1 MARQIEYNF
10 KPLTRQSEALKFLSV
25 DSDVETILYGGA
37 AGGGKTMLG
46 CMWQIL
52 RRLKYPGTRSLIGRA
67 KLDTLKK
74 TTMNTFF
81 QVAQQIGLKA
91 GEDFAYNQQSHIIKF
106 SNGSEIIL
114 ADLQLYP
121 SDPMMTDLGG
131 LELTDIFV
139 DEATEIAEKAYSI
152 LTSRIRYKLTHFCT
166 KCSAQ
171 ELDKGEVTKQDKS
184 GKAIEW
190 LCKVC
195 NQKSSGLKPKV
206 LLSCNPSKG
215 WIYNQFYLPYK
226 NQNLPE
232 HRAFVQALPGDNI
245 HLPDSY
251 VTSLTRLPEA
261 DRKRL
266 LEGDWEF
273 DNSSDRLYMYDELM
287 RCFREPM
294 AVGEGYITADIARL
308 GKDRTVLC
316 VWKGLSC
323 IDIVVLRQKRQDEV
337 KAEIQRLMNQH
348 QVRLSNV
355 LADADGVGG
364 GLVDSL
370 RCREFMNGSKAVRG
384 TQYMNLKAD
393 CYFRLGELIDKN
405 EITLPIKWQEDIVK
419 ELELIRR
426 VDPDKEGKLRVTSK
440 DTISQRTG
448 GISPDIADA
457 IMMRAFFEL
466 NRNYTKYAFI

>member
-1 MARQIEYNF
+1 MAGQIDYNF

-74 TTMNTFF
+74 TTMATFF
-81 QVAQQIGLKA
+81 QVANEIGLKA
-91 GEDFAYNQQSHIIKF
+91 GEDFVYNQQSHIIKF

-114 ADLQLYP
+114 ADLFLYP

-131 LELTDIFV
+131 LEITDAFI
-139 DEATEIAEKAYSI
+139 DEATEITEKAYSI
-152 LTSRIRYKLTHFCT
+152 VSSRIRYKLNEF
-166 KCSAQ
+166 
-171 ELDKGEVTKQDKS
+171 
-184 GKAIEW
+184 
-190 LCKVC
+190 
-195 NQKSSGLKPKV
+195 GLKPKI
-206 LLSCNPSKG
+206 LLTCNPSKG

-226 NQNLPE
+226 NQNLPQ
-232 HRAFVQALPGDNI
+232 HLAFIQALPGDNI

-294 AVGEGYITADIARL
+294 NVGEGYITADIARL

-316 VWKGLSC
+316 VWRGLSC
-323 IDIVVLRQKRQDEV
+323 IDIVVLKQKRQDEV
-337 KAEIQRLMNQH
+337 KAEIQRLMNEH
-348 QVRLSNV
+348 SVRLSNV

-405 EITLPIKWQEDIVK
+405 EITFPVKWQEDICK

-457 IMMRAFFEL
+457 IMMRAYFEL

>member
-1 MARQIEYNF
+1 MERQINYNF
-10 KPLTRQSEALKFLSV
+10 KPLTRQSEALKFLSA
-25 DSDVETILYGGA
+25 DSQVETILYGGA

-81 QVAQQIGLKA
+81 QVANDIGLRA
-91 GEDFAYNQQSHIIKF
+91 GEDFSYNQQSHIIKF

-114 ADLQLYP
+114 ADLFLYP
-121 SDPMMTDLGG
+121 SDPHFQDLGG
-131 LELTDIFV
+131 LELTDVFL
-139 DEATEIAEKAYSI
+139 DEATEISEKAYSVVC
-152 LTSRIRYKLTHFCT
+152 SRIRYKLNEF
-166 KCSAQ
+166 
-171 ELDKGEVTKQDKS
+171 
-184 GKAIEW
+184 
-190 LCKVC
+190 
-195 NQKSSGLKPKV
+195 GLKPKI
-206 LLSCNPSKG
+206 LLTCNPSKG

-232 HRAFVQALPGDNI
+232 HLAFVQALPGDNI
-245 HLPDSY
+245 HLPDAY
-251 VTSLTRLPEA
+251 VTSLSRLPEA

-273 DNSSDRLYMYDELM
+273 DNSSDRLYLYEELM

-294 AVGEGYITADIARL
+294 NVGEGYITADIARL

-337 KAEIQRLMNQH
+337 KAEIQRLMNQYS
-348 QVRLSNV
+348 VRLSNV

-405 EITLPIKWQEDIVK
+405 EITFPIKWQEDICK

-457 IMMRAFFEL
+457 IMMRAYFEL

>member
-81 QVAQQIGLKA
+81 QVAHEIGLKA
-91 GEDFAYNQQSHIIKF
+91 GEDFIYNQQSHTIKF

-114 ADLQLYP
+114 ADLFLYP
-121 SDPMMTDLGG
+121 ADPQMTDLGG
-131 LELTDIFV
+131 LELTDVFI
-139 DEATEIAEKAYSI
+139 DEATEITEKAYSI
-152 LTSRIRYKLTHFCT
+152 VSSRIRYKLNEF
-166 KCSAQ
+166 
-171 ELDKGEVTKQDKS
+171 
-184 GKAIEW
+184 
-190 LCKVC
+190 
-195 NQKSSGLKPKV
+195 NLKPKI
-206 LLSCNPSKG
+206 LLTCNPSKG

-226 NQNLPE
+226 NQNLPA

-251 VTSLTRLPEA
+251 VTSLSRLPEA

-273 DNSSDRLYMYDELM
+273 DNSSDRLYMYDELI

-294 AVGEGYITADIARL
+294 NVGDGYITADIARL

-323 IDIVVLRQKRQDEV
+323 IDIVILKQKRQDEV

-348 QVRLSNV
+348 QIRLSNV

-405 EITLPIKWQEDIVK
+405 EITLPIKYQEDIVK
-419 ELELIRR
+419 ELELVRR

-457 IMMRAFFEL
+457 IMMRAYFEL

>member
-1 MARQIEYNF
+1 MAGQIEYNF

-114 ADLQLYP
+114 ADLFLYP
-121 SDPMMTDLGG
+121 ADPQMTDLGG
-131 LELTDIFV
+131 LELTDVFI
-139 DEATEIAEKAYSI
+139 DEATEITEKAYSI
-152 LTSRIRYKLTHFCT
+152 VSSRIRYKLNEF
-166 KCSAQ
+166 
-171 ELDKGEVTKQDKS
+171 
-184 GKAIEW
+184 
-190 LCKVC
+190 
-195 NQKSSGLKPKV
+195 GLKPKI
-206 LLSCNPSKG
+206 LLTCNPSKG

-226 NQNLPE
+226 NQNLPA

-245 HLPDSY
+245 HLPDAY
-251 VTSLTRLPEA
+251 VTSLSRLPEA

-273 DNSSDRLYMYDELM
+273 DNSSDRLYLYDELM

-294 AVGEGYITADIARL
+294 NVGEGYITADIARL

-348 QVRLSNV
+348 QIRLSNV

-370 RCREFMNGSKAVRG
+370 RCREFLNGSKAVRG

-405 EITLPIKWQEDIVK
+405 EITFPIKWQEDICK

-457 IMMRAFFEL
+457 IMMRAYFEL

>member
-74 TTMNTFF
+74 TTMATFF
-81 QVAQQIGLKA
+81 QVANEIGLKA
-91 GEDFAYNQQSHIIKF
+91 GEDFIYNQQSHIIKF

-114 ADLQLYP
+114 ADLFLYP

-131 LELTDIFV
+131 LEVTDVFI
-139 DEATEIAEKAYSI
+139 DEATEITEKAYSI
-152 LTSRIRYKLTHFCT
+152 VSSRIRYKLNEF
-166 KCSAQ
+166 
-171 ELDKGEVTKQDKS
+171 
-184 GKAIEW
+184 
-190 LCKVC
+190 
-195 NQKSSGLKPKV
+195 GLKPKI
-206 LLSCNPSKG
+206 LLTCNPSKG

-232 HRAFVQALPGDNI
+232 HRAFVQALPGDNLY
-245 HLPDSY
+245 LPDSY

-294 AVGEGYITADIARL
+294 NVGEGYITADIARL

-337 KAEIQRLMNQH
+337 KAEIQRLMNTH
-348 QVRLSNV
+348 SIRLSNV

-384 TQYMNLKAD
+384 NQYMNLKAD

>member
-1 MARQIEYNF
+1 MAGQIDYNF

-74 TTMNTFF
+74 TTMATFF
-81 QVAQQIGLKA
+81 QVAHEIGLKA
-91 GEDFAYNQQSHIIKF
+91 GEDFIYNQQSHIIKF

-114 ADLQLYP
+114 ADLFLYP

-131 LELTDIFV
+131 LEITDAFI
-139 DEATEIAEKAYSI
+139 DEATEITEKAYSI
-152 LTSRIRYKLTHFCT
+152 VSSRIRYKLNEF
-166 KCSAQ
+166 
-171 ELDKGEVTKQDKS
+171 
-184 GKAIEW
+184 
-190 LCKVC
+190 
-195 NQKSSGLKPKV
+195 GLKPKI
-206 LLSCNPSKG
+206 LLTCNPSKG

-232 HRAFVQALPGDNI
+232 HLAFVQALPGDNLY
-245 HLPDSY
+245 LPESY

-273 DNSSDRLYMYDELM
+273 DNSSDRLYMYDELV

-294 AVGEGYITADIARL
+294 NVGEGYITADIARL

-316 VWKGLSC
+316 VWRGLSC
-323 IDIVVLRQKRQDEV
+323 IDIVVLKQKRQDEV
-337 KAEIQRLMNQH
+337 KAEIQRLMNEH
-348 QVRLSNV
+348 SVRLSNV

-405 EITLPIKWQEDIVK
+405 EITFPVKYQEDIIK
-419 ELELIRR
+419 ELELVRR

-457 IMMRAFFEL
+457 IMMRAYFEL
-466 NRNYTKYAFI
+466 NRNYNKYAFI

>member
-1 MARQIEYNF
+1 MEGQINYNF

-81 QVAQQIGLKA
+81 QVAADVGLKA
-91 GEDFAYNQQSHIIKF
+91 GEDFIYNQQSHIIKF

-114 ADLQLYP
+114 ADLQFYP
-121 SDPMMTDLGG
+121 SDPHYQDLGG
-131 LELTDIFV
+131 LELTDVFL
-139 DEATEIAEKAYSI
+139 DEATEISEKAYSVVC
-152 LTSRIRYKLTHFCT
+152 SRIRYKLNEF
-166 KCSAQ
+166 
-171 ELDKGEVTKQDKS
+171 
-184 GKAIEW
+184 
-190 LCKVC
+190 
-195 NQKSSGLKPKV
+195 GLKPKI
-206 LLSCNPSKG
+206 LLTCNPSKG

-226 NQNLPE
+226 NHNLPQ
-232 HRAFVQALPGDNI
+232 HLAFVQALPGDNI
-245 HLPDSY
+245 HLPDAY
-251 VTSLTRLPEA
+251 VTSLSRLPEA

-273 DNSSDRLYMYDELM
+273 DNSSDRLYLYDELM

-294 AVGEGYITADIARL
+294 NVGEGYITADIARL

-337 KAEIQRLMNQH
+337 KAEIQRLMNQYS
-348 QVRLSNV
+348 VRLSNV

-405 EITLPIKWQEDIVK
+405 EITFPIKWQEDICK

-457 IMMRAFFEL
+457 IMMRAYFEL

>member
-52 RRLKYPGTRSLIGRA
+52 RRLKYPNTRSLIGRA

-74 TTMNTFF
+74 TTMATFF
-81 QVAQQIGLKA
+81 QVANEIGLKA
-91 GEDFAYNQQSHIIKF
+91 GEDFIYNQQSHIIKF

-114 ADLQLYP
+114 ADLFLYP

-131 LELTDIFV
+131 LEVTDVFI
-139 DEATEIAEKAYSI
+139 DEATEITEKAYSI
-152 LTSRIRYKLTHFCT
+152 VSSRIRYKLNEF
-166 KCSAQ
+166 
-171 ELDKGEVTKQDKS
+171 
-184 GKAIEW
+184 
-190 LCKVC
+190 
-195 NQKSSGLKPKV
+195 GLKPKI
-206 LLSCNPSKG
+206 LLTCNPSKG

-226 NQNLPE
+226 NQNLPA

-308 GKDRTVLC
+308 GKDRTVIC

-323 IDIVVLRQKRQDEV
+323 IDIVILRQKRQDEV

-348 QVRLSNV
+348 GIRLSNV

-457 IMMRAFFEL
+457 IMMRAYFEL

>member
-1 MARQIEYNF
+1 MARQIDYNF

-74 TTMNTFF
+74 TTMATFF
-81 QVAQQIGLKA
+81 QVAHEIGLKA
-91 GEDFAYNQQSHIIKF
+91 GEDFIYNQQSHIIKF

-114 ADLQLYP
+114 ADLFLYP

-131 LELTDIFV
+131 LEVTDVFI
-139 DEATEIAEKAYSI
+139 DEATEITEKAYSI
-152 LTSRIRYKLTHFCT
+152 VSSRIRYKLNEF
-166 KCSAQ
+166 
-171 ELDKGEVTKQDKS
+171 
-184 GKAIEW
+184 
-190 LCKVC
+190 
-195 NQKSSGLKPKV
+195 NLKPKI
-206 LLSCNPSKG
+206 LLTCNPSKG

-226 NQNLPE
+226 NQNLPA

-273 DNSSDRLYMYDELM
+273 DNSSDRLYMYDELI

-316 VWKGLSC
+316 VWRGLSC
-323 IDIVVLRQKRQDEV
+323 IDIVILRQKRQDEV
-337 KAEIQRLMNQH
+337 KAEIQRLMNQY

-405 EITLPIKWQEDIVK
+405 EITLPIKYQEDIVK
-419 ELELIRR
+419 ELELVRR
-426 VDPDKEGKLRVTSK
+426 VNPDKEGKLRVTSK

-457 IMMRAFFEL
+457 IMMRAYFEL

>member
-1 MARQIEYNF
+1 MERQIDYNF

-74 TTMNTFF
+74 TTMATFF
-81 QVAQQIGLKA
+81 QVAHEIGLKA
-91 GEDFAYNQQSHIIKF
+91 GEDFIYNQQSHIIKF

-114 ADLQLYP
+114 ADLQFYP
-121 SDPMMTDLGG
+121 SDPQMTDLGG
-131 LELTDIFV
+131 LELTDVFL
-139 DEATEIAEKAYSI
+139 DEATEITEKAYSI
-152 LTSRIRYKLTHFCT
+152 VSSRIRYKLNEF
-166 KCSAQ
+166 
-171 ELDKGEVTKQDKS
+171 
-184 GKAIEW
+184 
-190 LCKVC
+190 
-195 NQKSSGLKPKV
+195 NLKPKI
-206 LLSCNPSKG
+206 LLTCNPSKG

-226 NQNLPE
+226 NQNLPA
-232 HRAFVQALPGDNI
+232 HKAFVQALPGDNI

-273 DNSSDRLYMYDELM
+273 DNSSDRLYMYDELV

-294 AVGEGYITADIARL
+294 NVGEGYITADIARL

-323 IDIVVLRQKRQDEV
+323 IDIVVLKQKRQDEV
-337 KAEIQRLMNQH
+337 KAEIQRLMNTH
-348 QVRLSNV
+348 SIRLSNV

-405 EITLPIKWQEDIVK
+405 EITFPIKYQEDIIK
-419 ELELIRR
+419 ELELVRR

-457 IMMRAFFEL
+457 IMMRAYFEL

>member
-1 MARQIEYNF
+1 MARQIDYNF

-74 TTMNTFF
+74 TTMATFF
-81 QVAQQIGLKA
+81 QVANAIGLKA
-91 GEDFAYNQQSHIIKF
+91 GEDFIYNQQSHIIKF

-114 ADLQLYP
+114 ADLFLYP

-131 LELTDIFV
+131 LEITDAFV

-152 LTSRIRYKLTHFCT
+152 LTSRIRYKLNEF
-166 KCSAQ
+166 
-171 ELDKGEVTKQDKS
+171 
-184 GKAIEW
+184 
-190 LCKVC
+190 
-195 NQKSSGLKPKV
+195 GLKPKI
-206 LLSCNPSKG
+206 LLTCNPSKG

-232 HRAFVQALPGDNI
+232 HRAFVQALPGDNLY
-245 HLPDSY
+245 LPESY

-316 VWKGLSC
+316 VWRGLSC

-348 QVRLSNV
+348 GIRLSNV

>member
-1 MARQIEYNF
+1 MERQIDYNF

-25 DSDVETILYGGA
+25 DSNVETILYGGA

-74 TTMNTFF
+74 TTMATFF
-81 QVAQQIGLKA
+81 QVAHEIGLKA
-91 GEDFAYNQQSHIIKF
+91 GEDFIYNQQSHIIKF

-114 ADLQLYP
+114 ADLFLYP

-131 LELTDIFV
+131 LEITDAFI
-139 DEATEIAEKAYSI
+139 DEATEITEKAYSI
-152 LTSRIRYKLTHFCT
+152 VSSRIRYKLNEF
-166 KCSAQ
+166 
-171 ELDKGEVTKQDKS
+171 
-184 GKAIEW
+184 
-190 LCKVC
+190 
-195 NQKSSGLKPKV
+195 NLKPKI
-206 LLSCNPSKG
+206 LLTCNPSKG

-226 NQNLPE
+226 NQNLPQ
-232 HRAFVQALPGDNI
+232 HRAFIQALPGDNLY
-245 HLPDSY
+245 LPDSY
-251 VTSLTRLPEA
+251 VTSLSRLPEA

-273 DNSSDRLYMYDELM
+273 DNSSDRLYMYDELV

-294 AVGEGYITADIARL
+294 NVGEGYITADIARL

-323 IDIVVLRQKRQDEV
+323 IDIVVLKQKRQDEV
-337 KAEIQRLMNQH
+337 KAEIQRLMNTH
-348 QVRLSNV
+348 SIRLSNV

-405 EITLPIKWQEDIVK
+405 EITFPIKYQEDIIK
-419 ELELIRR
+419 ELELVRR

-457 IMMRAFFEL
+457 IMMRAYFEL

>member
-1 MARQIEYNF
+1 MAGQIDYNF

-74 TTMNTFF
+74 TTMATFF
-81 QVAQQIGLKA
+81 QVAHEIGLKA
-91 GEDFAYNQQSHIIKF
+91 GEDFIYNQQSHIIKF

-114 ADLQLYP
+114 ADLFLYP

-131 LELTDIFV
+131 LEITDAFI
-139 DEATEIAEKAYSI
+139 DEATEITEKAYSI
-152 LTSRIRYKLTHFCT
+152 VSSRIRYKLNEF
-166 KCSAQ
+166 
-171 ELDKGEVTKQDKS
+171 
-184 GKAIEW
+184 
-190 LCKVC
+190 
-195 NQKSSGLKPKV
+195 GLKPKI
-206 LLSCNPSKG
+206 LLTCNPSKG

-226 NQNLPE
+226 NQNLPA

-294 AVGEGYITADIARL
+294 NVGEGYITADIARL

-323 IDIVVLRQKRQDEV
+323 IDIVVLKQKRQDEV
-337 KAEIQRLMNQH
+337 KAEIQRLMNEH
-348 QVRLSNV
+348 SVRLSNV

-405 EITLPIKWQEDIVK
+405 EITFPVRYQEDIIK
-419 ELELIRR
+419 ELELVRR

-457 IMMRAFFEL
+457 IMMRAYFEL

>member
-114 ADLQLYP
+114 ADLFLYP
-121 SDPMMTDLGG
+121 ADPQMTDLGG
-131 LELTDIFV
+131 LELTDVFI
-139 DEATEIAEKAYSI
+139 DEATEITEKAYSI
-152 LTSRIRYKLTHFCT
+152 VSSRIRYKLNEF
-166 KCSAQ
+166 
-171 ELDKGEVTKQDKS
+171 
-184 GKAIEW
+184 
-190 LCKVC
+190 
-195 NQKSSGLKPKV
+195 GLKPKI
-206 LLSCNPSKG
+206 LLTCNPSKG

-273 DNSSDRLYMYDELM
+273 DNSSDRLYMYDELI

-294 AVGEGYITADIARL
+294 NVGEGYITADIARL

-323 IDIVVLRQKRQDEV
+323 IDIVILRQKRQDEV
-337 KAEIQRLMNQH
+337 KAEIQRLMNQNGI
-348 QVRLSNV
+348 RLSNV

-419 ELELIRR
+419 ELELVRR

-457 IMMRAFFEL
+457 IMMRAYFEL

>member
-1 MARQIEYNF
+1 MAGQIDYNF

-74 TTMNTFF
+74 TTMATFF
-81 QVAQQIGLKA
+81 QVAHEIGLKA
-91 GEDFAYNQQSHIIKF
+91 GEDFIYNQQSHIIKF

-114 ADLQLYP
+114 ADLFLYP

-131 LELTDIFV
+131 LEITDAFI
-139 DEATEIAEKAYSI
+139 DEATEITEKAYSI
-152 LTSRIRYKLTHFCT
+152 VSSRIRYKLNEF
-166 KCSAQ
+166 
-171 ELDKGEVTKQDKS
+171 
-184 GKAIEW
+184 
-190 LCKVC
+190 
-195 NQKSSGLKPKV
+195 NLKPKI
-206 LLSCNPSKG
+206 LLTCNPSKG

-226 NQNLPE
+226 NQNLPQ
-232 HRAFVQALPGDNI
+232 HLAFIQALPGDNI

-273 DNSSDRLYMYDELM
+273 DNSSDRLYMYDELI

-294 AVGEGYITADIARL
+294 NVGEGYITADIARL

-316 VWKGLSC
+316 VWRGLSC
-323 IDIVVLRQKRQDEV
+323 IDIVVLKQKRQDEV
-337 KAEIQRLMNQH
+337 KAEIQRLMNEH
-348 QVRLSNV
+348 SVRLSNV

-405 EITLPIKWQEDIVK
+405 EITLPIKYQEDIVK
-419 ELELIRR
+419 ELELVRR

-457 IMMRAFFEL
+457 IMMRAYFEL

>member
-1 MARQIEYNF
+1 MARQIDYNF

-74 TTMNTFF
+74 TTMATFF
-81 QVAQQIGLKA
+81 QVANEIGLKA
-91 GEDFAYNQQSHIIKF
+91 GEDFIYNQQSHIIKF

-114 ADLQLYP
+114 ADLFLYP

-131 LELTDIFV
+131 LEVTDVFI
-139 DEATEIAEKAYSI
+139 DEATEITEKAYSI
-152 LTSRIRYKLTHFCT
+152 VSSRIRYKLNEF
-166 KCSAQ
+166 
-171 ELDKGEVTKQDKS
+171 
-184 GKAIEW
+184 
-190 LCKVC
+190 
-195 NQKSSGLKPKV
+195 GLKPKI
-206 LLSCNPSKG
+206 LLTCNPSKG

-273 DNSSDRLYMYDELM
+273 DNSSDRLYMYDELI

-294 AVGEGYITADIARL
+294 NVGEGYITADIARL
-308 GKDRTVLC
+308 GKDRTVIC

-348 QVRLSNV
+348 GIRLSNV

-384 TQYMNLKAD
+384 NQYMNLKAD

>member
-81 QVAQQIGLKA
+81 QVAAEIGLKA
-91 GEDFAYNQQSHIIKF
+91 GEDFIYNQQSHIIKF

-114 ADLQLYP
+114 ADLFLYP
-121 SDPMMTDLGG
+121 SDPHFQDLGG
-131 LELTDIFV
+131 LELTDVFL
-139 DEATEIAEKAYSI
+139 DEATEISEKAYSVVC
-152 LTSRIRYKLTHFCT
+152 SRIRYKLNDF
-166 KCSAQ
+166 
-171 ELDKGEVTKQDKS
+171 
-184 GKAIEW
+184 
-190 LCKVC
+190 
-195 NQKSSGLKPKV
+195 GLKPKI
-206 LLSCNPSKG
+206 LLTCNPSKG

-226 NQNLPE
+226 NQNLPN
-232 HRAFVQALPGDNI
+232 HLAFIQALPGDNI
-245 HLPDSY
+245 HLPDAY
-251 VTSLTRLPEA
+251 VTSLSRLPEA

-294 AVGEGYITADIARL
+294 NVGEGYITADIARL

-323 IDIVVLRQKRQDEV
+323 IDIVILRQKRQDEV

>member
-74 TTMNTFF
+74 TTMATFF
-81 QVAQQIGLKA
+81 QVANEIGLKA
-91 GEDFAYNQQSHIIKF
+91 GEDFVYNQQSHIIKF

-114 ADLQLYP
+114 ADLFLYP

-131 LELTDIFV
+131 LEVTDVFI
-139 DEATEIAEKAYSI
+139 DEATEITEKAYSI
-152 LTSRIRYKLTHFCT
+152 VSSRIRYKLNEF
-166 KCSAQ
+166 
-171 ELDKGEVTKQDKS
+171 
-184 GKAIEW
+184 
-190 LCKVC
+190 
-195 NQKSSGLKPKV
+195 GLKPKI
-206 LLSCNPSKG
+206 LLTCNPSKG

-294 AVGEGYITADIARL
+294 NVGEGYITADIARL

-348 QVRLSNV
+348 GIRLSNV

>member
-74 TTMNTFF
+74 TTMATFF
-81 QVAQQIGLKA
+81 QVAHEIGLKA
-91 GEDFAYNQQSHIIKF
+91 GEDFIYNQQSHIIKF

-114 ADLQLYP
+114 ADLFLYP

-131 LELTDIFV
+131 LEVTDVFI
-139 DEATEIAEKAYSI
+139 DEATEITEKAYSI
-152 LTSRIRYKLTHFCT
+152 VSSRIRYKLTHFCH

-171 ELDKGEVTKQDKS
+171 ELDKAEVTKKNEI

-190 LCKVC
+190 RCSNC
-195 NQKSSGLKPKV
+195 NSLSEGLIPKV
-206 LLSCNPSKG
+206 LLTCNPSKG

-226 NQNLPE
+226 NQNLPA

-273 DNSSDRLYMYDELM
+273 DNSSDRLYMYDELI

-294 AVGEGYITADIARL
+294 NVGEGYITADIARL
-308 GKDRTVLC
+308 GKDRTVIC

-323 IDIVVLRQKRQDEV
+323 INIVILRQKRQDEV

-348 QVRLSNV
+348 GVRLSNV

-405 EITLPIKWQEDIVK
+405 EITLPIKYQEDIVK
-419 ELELIRR
+419 ELELVRR

-457 IMMRAFFEL
+457 IMMRAYFEL

>member
-1 MARQIEYNF
+1 MAGQIDYNF

-81 QVAQQIGLKA
+81 QVANEIGLKA
-91 GEDFAYNQQSHIIKF
+91 GEDFIYNQQSHIIKF

-114 ADLQLYP
+114 ADLFLYP
-121 SDPMMTDLGG
+121 SDPHFQDLGG
-131 LELTDIFV
+131 LELTDVFL
-139 DEATEIAEKAYSI
+139 DEATEISEKAYSVVC
-152 LTSRIRYKLTHFCT
+152 SRIRYKLNDF
-166 KCSAQ
+166 
-171 ELDKGEVTKQDKS
+171 
-184 GKAIEW
+184 
-190 LCKVC
+190 
-195 NQKSSGLKPKV
+195 GLKPKI
-206 LLSCNPSKG
+206 LLTCNPSKG
-215 WIYNQFYLPYK
+215 WIYNQFYIPYK
-226 NQNLPE
+226 NQNLPN
-232 HRAFVQALPGDNI
+232 HLAFIQALPGDNI
-245 HLPDSY
+245 HLPDAY

-273 DNSSDRLYMYDELM
+273 DNSSDRLYLYDELM

-294 AVGEGYITADIARL
+294 NVGEGYITADIARL

-348 QVRLSNV
+348 GIRLSNV

-457 IMMRAFFEL
+457 IMMRAYFEL

>member
-1 MARQIEYNF
+1 MAGQIDYNF

-74 TTMNTFF
+74 TTMATFF
-81 QVAQQIGLKA
+81 QVAHEIGLKA
-91 GEDFAYNQQSHIIKF
+91 GEDFIYNQQSHIIKF

-114 ADLQLYP
+114 ADLFLYP

-131 LELTDIFV
+131 LEITDAFI
-139 DEATEIAEKAYSI
+139 DEATEITEKAYSI
-152 LTSRIRYKLTHFCT
+152 VSSRIRYKLNEF
-166 KCSAQ
+166 
-171 ELDKGEVTKQDKS
+171 
-184 GKAIEW
+184 
-190 LCKVC
+190 
-195 NQKSSGLKPKV
+195 GLKPKI
-206 LLSCNPSKG
+206 LLTCNPSKG

-226 NQNLPE
+226 NQNLPQ
-232 HRAFVQALPGDNI
+232 HLAFVQALPGDNI

-273 DNSSDRLYMYDELM
+273 DNSSDRLYLYDELM

-294 AVGEGYITADIARL
+294 NVGEGYITADIARL

-316 VWKGLSC
+316 VWRGLSC
-323 IDIVVLRQKRQDEV
+323 IDIVVLKQKRQDEV
-337 KAEIQRLMNQH
+337 KAEIQRLMNEH
-348 QVRLSNV
+348 SVRLSNV

-364 GLVDSL
+364 GLADSL

-405 EITLPIKWQEDIVK
+405 EITLPIKYQEDIIK
-419 ELELIRR
+419 ELELVRR

-457 IMMRAFFEL
+457 IMMRAYFEL
-466 NRNYTKYAFI
+466 NRNYNKYAFI

>member
-1 MARQIEYNF
+1 MAGQIEYNF

-81 QVAQQIGLKA
+81 QVANDVGLKA
-91 GEDFAYNQQSHIIKF
+91 GEDFIYNQQSHIIKF

-114 ADLQLYP
+114 ADLQFYP
-121 SDPMMTDLGG
+121 SDPHYQDLGG
-131 LELTDIFV
+131 LELTDVFL
-139 DEATEIAEKAYSI
+139 DEATEISEKAYSVVC
-152 LTSRIRYKLTHFCT
+152 SRIRYKLNDF
-166 KCSAQ
+166 
-171 ELDKGEVTKQDKS
+171 
-184 GKAIEW
+184 
-190 LCKVC
+190 
-195 NQKSSGLKPKV
+195 GLKPKI
-206 LLSCNPSKG
+206 LLTCNPSKG

-226 NQNLPE
+226 NQNLPN
-232 HRAFVQALPGDNI
+232 HLAFIQALPGDNI
-245 HLPDSY
+245 HLPDAY

-273 DNSSDRLYMYDELM
+273 DNSSDRLYLYDELM

-294 AVGEGYITADIARL
+294 NVGEGYITADIARL

-337 KAEIQRLMNQH
+337 KAEIQRLMNQY

>member
-1 MARQIEYNF
+1 MAGQIDYNF

-81 QVAQQIGLKA
+81 QVAHDIGLKA
-91 GEDFAYNQQSHIIKF
+91 GEDFIYNQQSHIIKF

-114 ADLQLYP
+114 ADLQFFP
-121 SDPMMTDLGG
+121 SDPQMTDLGG
-131 LELTDIFV
+131 LELTDVFL
-139 DEATEIAEKAYSI
+139 DEATEITEKAYSI
-152 LTSRIRYKLTHFCT
+152 VSSRIRYKLNEF
-166 KCSAQ
+166 
-171 ELDKGEVTKQDKS
+171 
-184 GKAIEW
+184 
-190 LCKVC
+190 
-195 NQKSSGLKPKV
+195 GLKPKI
-206 LLSCNPSKG
+206 LLTCNPSKG

-226 NQNLPE
+226 NQNLPQ
-232 HRAFVQALPGDNI
+232 HLAFIQALPGDNI

-273 DNSSDRLYMYDELM
+273 DNSSDRLYLYDELM

-294 AVGEGYITADIARL
+294 NVGEGYITADIARL

-316 VWKGLSC
+316 VWRGLSC
-323 IDIVVLRQKRQDEV
+323 IDIVVLKQKRQDEV
-337 KAEIQRLMNQH
+337 KAEIQRLMNEH
-348 QVRLSNV
+348 SVRLSNV

-405 EITLPIKWQEDIVK
+405 EITFPVRYQEDIIK
-419 ELELIRR
+419 ELELVRR

-457 IMMRAFFEL
+457 IMMRAYFEL

>member
-1 MARQIEYNF
+1 MAGQIDYNF

-81 QVAQQIGLKA
+81 QVANDIGLKA
-91 GEDFAYNQQSHIIKF
+91 GEDFSYNQQSHIIKF

-114 ADLQLYP
+114 ADLFLYP
-121 SDPMMTDLGG
+121 SDPNFQDLGG
-131 LELTDIFV
+131 LELTDVFL
-139 DEATEIAEKAYSI
+139 DEATEISEKAYSI
-152 LTSRIRYKLTHFCT
+152 VCSRIRYKLNEYNLT
-166 KCSAQ
+166 
-171 ELDKGEVTKQDKS
+171 
-184 GKAIEW
+184 
-190 LCKVC
+190 
-195 NQKSSGLKPKV
+195 PKI
-206 LLSCNPSKG
+206 LLTCNPSKG

-226 NQNLPE
+226 NQNLPK
-232 HRAFVQALPGDNI
+232 HLAFVQALPGDNI
-245 HLPDSY
+245 HLPEAY
-251 VTSLTRLPEA
+251 VTSLNRLPEA

-273 DNSSDRLYMYDELM
+273 DNSSDRLYLYDELM

-294 AVGEGYITADIARL
+294 NVGEGYITADIARL

-337 KAEIQRLMNQH
+337 KAEIQRLMNQYS
-348 QVRLSNV
+348 VRLSNV

-405 EITLPIKWQEDIVK
+405 EITFPIKWQEDICK

-457 IMMRAFFEL
+457 IMMRAYFEL

>member
-1 MARQIEYNF
+1 MERQIDYNF

-74 TTMNTFF
+74 TTMATFF
-81 QVAQQIGLKA
+81 QVAHEIGLKA
-91 GEDFAYNQQSHIIKF
+91 GEDFIYNQQSHIIKF

-114 ADLQLYP
+114 ADLFLYP

-131 LELTDIFV
+131 LEITDAFI
-139 DEATEIAEKAYSI
+139 DEATEITEKAYSI
-152 LTSRIRYKLTHFCT
+152 VSSRIRYKLNEF
-166 KCSAQ
+166 
-171 ELDKGEVTKQDKS
+171 
-184 GKAIEW
+184 
-190 LCKVC
+190 
-195 NQKSSGLKPKV
+195 NLKPKI
-206 LLSCNPSKG
+206 LLTCNPSKG

-232 HRAFVQALPGDNI
+232 HLAFVQALPGDNLY
-245 HLPDSY
+245 LPESY

-273 DNSSDRLYMYDELM
+273 DNSSDRLYMYDELV

-294 AVGEGYITADIARL
+294 NVGEGYITADIARL

-323 IDIVVLRQKRQDEV
+323 IDIVVLKQKRQDEV
-337 KAEIQRLMNQH
+337 KAEIQRLMNEH
-348 QVRLSNV
+348 SVRLSNV

-364 GLVDSL
+364 GLADSL

-405 EITLPIKWQEDIVK
+405 EITLPIKYQEDIIK
-419 ELELIRR
+419 ELELVRR

-457 IMMRAFFEL
+457 IMMRAYFEL
-466 NRNYTKYAFI
+466 NRNYNKYAFI

>member
-1 MARQIEYNF
+1 MERQINYNF
-10 KPLTRQSEALKFLSV
+10 KPLTRQSEALKFLSA
-25 DSDVETILYGGA
+25 DSNVETILYGGA

-81 QVAQQIGLKA
+81 QVANDIGLKA
-91 GEDFAYNQQSHIIKF
+91 GEDFSYNQQSHIIKF

-114 ADLQLYP
+114 ADLFLYP
-121 SDPMMTDLGG
+121 SDPNFQDLGG
-131 LELTDIFV
+131 LELTDVFL
-139 DEATEIAEKAYSI
+139 DEATEISEKAYSI
-152 LTSRIRYKLTHFCT
+152 VCSRIRYKLNDYNLT
-166 KCSAQ
+166 
-171 ELDKGEVTKQDKS
+171 
-184 GKAIEW
+184 
-190 LCKVC
+190 
-195 NQKSSGLKPKV
+195 PKI
-206 LLSCNPSKG
+206 LLTCNPSKG

-232 HRAFVQALPGDNI
+232 HLAFVQALPGDNI
-245 HLPDSY
+245 HLPEAY
-251 VTSLTRLPEA
+251 VTSLSRLPEA

-273 DNSSDRLYMYDELM
+273 DNSSDRLYLYDELM

-294 AVGEGYITADIARL
+294 NVGEGYITADIARL

-337 KAEIQRLMNQH
+337 KAEIQRLMNQYS
-348 QVRLSNV
+348 VRLSNV

-370 RCREFMNGSKAVRG
+370 RCREFLNGSKAVRG

-405 EITLPIKWQEDIVK
+405 EITFPIKWQEDICK

-457 IMMRAFFEL
+457 IMMRAYFEL

>member
-1 MARQIEYNF
+1 MERQINYNF
-10 KPLTRQSEALKFLSV
+10 KPLTRQSEALKFLSA
-25 DSDVETILYGGA
+25 DSQVETILYGGA

-81 QVAQQIGLKA
+81 QVANDIGLKA
-91 GEDFAYNQQSHIIKF
+91 GEDFSYNQQSHIIKF

-114 ADLQLYP
+114 ADLQFYP
-121 SDPMMTDLGG
+121 SDPHYQDLGG
-131 LELTDIFV
+131 LELTDVFL
-139 DEATEIAEKAYSI
+139 DEATEISEKAYSVVC
-152 LTSRIRYKLTHFCT
+152 SRIRYKLNEF
-166 KCSAQ
+166 
-171 ELDKGEVTKQDKS
+171 
-184 GKAIEW
+184 
-190 LCKVC
+190 
-195 NQKSSGLKPKV
+195 GLKPKI
-206 LLSCNPSKG
+206 LLTCNPSKG

-226 NQNLPE
+226 NQNLPQ
-232 HRAFVQALPGDNI
+232 HLAFVQALPGDNI
-245 HLPDSY
+245 HLPDAY
-251 VTSLTRLPEA
+251 VTSLSRLPEA

-273 DNSSDRLYMYDELM
+273 DNSSDRLYLYDELM

-294 AVGEGYITADIARL
+294 NVGEGYITADIARL

-337 KAEIQRLMNQH
+337 KAEIQRLMNQYS
-348 QVRLSNV
+348 VRLSNV

-405 EITLPIKWQEDIVK
+405 EITFPIKWQEDICK

-457 IMMRAFFEL
+457 IMMRAYFEL

>member
-1 MARQIEYNF
+1 MERQIEYTF
-10 KPLTRQSEALKFLSV
+10 KPLTRQSEALKFLSA
-25 DSDVETILYGGA
+25 DSKVETILYGGA

-74 TTMNTFF
+74 TTMATFF
-81 QVAQQIGLKA
+81 QVAHDIGLKA
-91 GEDFAYNQQSHIIKF
+91 GEDFNYNQQSHIIKF
-106 SNGSEIIL
+106 ANGSEIIL
-114 ADLQLYP
+114 ADLFLYP
-121 SDPMMTDLGG
+121 ADPMMTDLGG
-131 LELTDIFV
+131 LEITDAFI
-139 DEATEIAEKAYSI
+139 DEATEITEKAYSI
-152 LTSRIRYKLTHFCT
+152 VSSRIRYKLNEYNLT
-166 KCSAQ
+166 
-171 ELDKGEVTKQDKS
+171 
-184 GKAIEW
+184 
-190 LCKVC
+190 
-195 NQKSSGLKPKV
+195 PKI

-226 NQNLPE
+226 NGNLPE
-232 HRAFVQALPGDNI
+232 HRAFVQALPGDNLY
-245 HLPDSY
+245 LPESY
-251 VTSLTRLPEA
+251 LTSLSRLPEV

-273 DNSSDRLYMYDELM
+273 DNSSDRLYLYEELM

-294 AVGEGYITADIARL
+294 NVGEGYITADIARL

-337 KAEIQRLMNQH
+337 KAEIQRLMNQYG
-348 QVRLSNV
+348 VRLSNV

-405 EITLPIKWQEDIVK
+405 EITLPIKWQEDITK

-457 IMMRAFFEL
+457 IMMRAYFEL
-466 NRNYTKYAFI
+466 NRNYTKYAFV

>member
-1 MARQIEYNF
+1 MAGQIDYNF

-25 DSDVETILYGGA
+25 DSNVETILYGGA

-81 QVAQQIGLKA
+81 QVANDIGLKA
-91 GEDFAYNQQSHIIKF
+91 GEDFSYNQQSHIIKF

-114 ADLQLYP
+114 ADLFLYP
-121 SDPMMTDLGG
+121 SDPHFQDLGG
-131 LELTDIFV
+131 LELTDVFL
-139 DEATEIAEKAYSI
+139 DEATEISEKAYSVVC
-152 LTSRIRYKLTHFCT
+152 SRIRYKLNEF
-166 KCSAQ
+166 
-171 ELDKGEVTKQDKS
+171 
-184 GKAIEW
+184 
-190 LCKVC
+190 
-195 NQKSSGLKPKV
+195 GLKPKI
-206 LLSCNPSKG
+206 LLTCNPSKG

-232 HRAFVQALPGDNI
+232 HLAFVQALPGDNI
-245 HLPDSY
+245 HLPDAY
-251 VTSLTRLPEA
+251 VTSLSRLPEA

-273 DNSSDRLYMYDELM
+273 DNSSDRLYLYDELM
-287 RCFREPM
+287 RCFREPTN
-294 AVGEGYITADIARL
+294 VGEGYITADIARL

-337 KAEIQRLMNQH
+337 KAEIQRLMNQYS
-348 QVRLSNV
+348 VRLSNV

-405 EITLPIKWQEDIVK
+405 EITFPIKWQEDICK

-457 IMMRAFFEL
+457 IMMRAYFEL

>member
-74 TTMNTFF
+74 TTMATFF
-81 QVAQQIGLKA
+81 QVSNEIGLKA
-91 GEDFAYNQQSHIIKF
+91 GEDFIYNQQSHIIKF

-114 ADLQLYP
+114 ADLFLYP

-131 LELTDIFV
+131 LEVTDVFI
-139 DEATEIAEKAYSI
+139 DEATEITEKAYSI
-152 LTSRIRYKLTHFCT
+152 VSSRIRYKLNEF
-166 KCSAQ
+166 
-171 ELDKGEVTKQDKS
+171 
-184 GKAIEW
+184 
-190 LCKVC
+190 
-195 NQKSSGLKPKV
+195 GLKPKI
-206 LLSCNPSKG
+206 LLTCNPSKG

-226 NQNLPE
+226 NHNLPE
-232 HRAFVQALPGDNI
+232 HRAFVQALPGDNLY
-245 HLPDSY
+245 LPESY

-348 QVRLSNV
+348 GIRLSNV

>member
-74 TTMNTFF
+74 TTMATFF
-81 QVAQQIGLKA
+81 QVANEIGLKA
-91 GEDFAYNQQSHIIKF
+91 GEDFIYNQQSHVIKF

-114 ADLQLYP
+114 ADLFLYP

-131 LELTDIFV
+131 LEVTDVFI
-139 DEATEIAEKAYSI
+139 DEATEITEKAYSI
-152 LTSRIRYKLTHFCT
+152 VSSRIRYKLNEF
-166 KCSAQ
+166 
-171 ELDKGEVTKQDKS
+171 
-184 GKAIEW
+184 
-190 LCKVC
+190 
-195 NQKSSGLKPKV
+195 GLKPKI
-206 LLSCNPSKG
+206 LLTCNPSKG

-226 NQNLPE
+226 NQNLPQ

-273 DNSSDRLYMYDELM
+273 DNSSDRLYMYDELI

-294 AVGEGYITADIARL
+294 NVGEGYITADIARL

-323 IDIVVLRQKRQDEV
+323 IDIIILKQKRQDEV

-348 QVRLSNV
+348 GIKLSNV

-393 CYFRLGELIDKN
+393 CYFRLGELINKN
-405 EITLPIKWQEDIVK
+405 EITLPIKYQEDIVK
-419 ELELIRR
+419 ELELVRR

-457 IMMRAFFEL
+457 IMMRAYFEL

>member
-1 MARQIEYNF
+1 MAGQIDYNF

-74 TTMNTFF
+74 TTMATFF
-81 QVAQQIGLKA
+81 QVANEIGLKA
-91 GEDFAYNQQSHIIKF
+91 GEDFVYNQQSHIIKF

-114 ADLQLYP
+114 ADLFLYP

-131 LELTDIFV
+131 LEVTDVFI
-139 DEATEIAEKAYSI
+139 DEATEITEKAYSI
-152 LTSRIRYKLTHFCT
+152 VSSRIRYKLNEF
-166 KCSAQ
+166 
-171 ELDKGEVTKQDKS
+171 
-184 GKAIEW
+184 
-190 LCKVC
+190 
-195 NQKSSGLKPKV
+195 GLKPKI
-206 LLSCNPSKG
+206 LLTCNPSKG

-226 NQNLPE
+226 NQNLPA

-251 VTSLTRLPEA
+251 VTSLTRLPE
-261 DRKRL
+261 
-266 LEGDWEF
+266 
-273 DNSSDRLYMYDELM
+273 
-287 RCFREPM
+287 
-294 AVGEGYITADIARL
+294 GEGYITADIARL

-316 VWKGLSC
+316 VWRGLSC
-323 IDIVVLRQKRQDEV
+323 IDIVILRQKRQDEV

-405 EITLPIKWQEDIVK
+405 EITLPIKYQEDIVK
-419 ELELIRR
+419 ELELVRR

-457 IMMRAFFEL
+457 IMMRAYFEL

>member
-1 MARQIEYNF
+1 MAGQINYNF
-10 KPLTRQSEALKFLSV
+10 KPLTRQSEALNFLSV

-74 TTMNTFF
+74 TTMATFF
-81 QVAQQIGLKA
+81 QVAHEIGLKA
-91 GEDFAYNQQSHIIKF
+91 GEDFIYNQQSHIIKF

-114 ADLQLYP
+114 ADLFLYP

-131 LELTDIFV
+131 LEVTDVFI
-139 DEATEIAEKAYSI
+139 DEATEITEKAYSI
-152 LTSRIRYKLTHFCT
+152 VSSRIRYKLNEF
-166 KCSAQ
+166 
-171 ELDKGEVTKQDKS
+171 
-184 GKAIEW
+184 
-190 LCKVC
+190 
-195 NQKSSGLKPKV
+195 NLKPKI
-206 LLSCNPSKG
+206 LLTCNPSKG

-226 NQNLPE
+226 NQNLPQ
-232 HRAFVQALPGDNI
+232 HLAFVQALPGDNLY
-245 HLPDSY
+245 LPESY

-273 DNSSDRLYMYDELM
+273 DNSSDRLYLYDELM

-294 AVGEGYITADIARL
+294 NVGEGYITADIARL

-316 VWKGLSC
+316 VWRGLSC
-323 IDIVVLRQKRQDEV
+323 IDIVVLKQKRQDEV
-337 KAEIQRLMNQH
+337 KAEIQRLMNEH
-348 QVRLSNV
+348 SVRLSNV

-405 EITLPIKWQEDIVK
+405 EITFPVKYQEDIIK
-419 ELELIRR
+419 ELELVRR

-457 IMMRAFFEL
+457 IMMRAYFEL

>member
-1 MARQIEYNF
+1 MERQINYNF
-10 KPLTRQSEALKFLSV
+10 KPLSRQSEALKFLSV

-74 TTMNTFF
+74 TTMATFF
-81 QVAQQIGLKA
+81 QVANEIGLKA
-91 GEDFAYNQQSHIIKF
+91 GEDFIYNQQSHIIKF

-114 ADLQLYP
+114 ADLFLYP

-131 LELTDIFV
+131 LEITDAFI
-139 DEATEIAEKAYSI
+139 DEATEITEKAYSI
-152 LTSRIRYKLTHFCT
+152 VSSRIRYKLNEF
-166 KCSAQ
+166 
-171 ELDKGEVTKQDKS
+171 
-184 GKAIEW
+184 
-190 LCKVC
+190 
-195 NQKSSGLKPKV
+195 GLKPKI
-206 LLSCNPSKG
+206 LLTCNPSKG

-232 HRAFVQALPGDNI
+232 HRAFVQALPGDNLY
-245 HLPDSY
+245 LPDSY
-251 VTSLTRLPEA
+251 VTSLSRLPEA

-273 DNSSDRLYMYDELM
+273 DNSSDRLYLYDELM

-294 AVGEGYITADIARL
+294 NVGEGYITADIARL

-337 KAEIQRLMNQH
+337 KAEIQRLMNTH
-348 QVRLSNV
+348 SIRLSNV

-405 EITLPIKWQEDIVK
+405 EITFPIKWQEDIVK

-457 IMMRAFFEL
+457 IMMRAYFEL

>member
-114 ADLQLYP
+114 ADLFLYP
-121 SDPMMTDLGG
+121 ADPQMTDLGG
-131 LELTDIFV
+131 LELTDVFI
-139 DEATEIAEKAYSI
+139 DEATEITEKAYSI
-152 LTSRIRYKLTHFCT
+152 VSSRIRYKLNEF
-166 KCSAQ
+166 
-171 ELDKGEVTKQDKS
+171 
-184 GKAIEW
+184 
-190 LCKVC
+190 
-195 NQKSSGLKPKV
+195 GLKPKI
-206 LLSCNPSKG
+206 LLTCNPSKG

-294 AVGEGYITADIARL
+294 NVGEGYITADIARL

-337 KAEIQRLMNQH
+337 KAEIQRLMNTH
-348 QVRLSNV
+348 SIRLSNV

-364 GLVDSL
+364 GLADSL

-457 IMMRAFFEL
+457 IMMRAYFEL

>member
-1 MARQIEYNF
+1 MERQINYNF
-10 KPLTRQSEALKFLSV
+10 KPLTRQSEALKFLSA
-25 DSDVETILYGGA
+25 DSDCETILYGGA

-81 QVAQQIGLKA
+81 QVAADIGLRA
-91 GEDFAYNQQSHIIKF
+91 GEDFSYNQQSHIIKF

-114 ADLQLYP
+114 ADLFLYP
-121 SDPMMTDLGG
+121 SDPHFQDLGG
-131 LELTDIFV
+131 LELTDVFL
-139 DEATEIAEKAYSI
+139 DEATEISEKAYSVVC
-152 LTSRIRYKLTHFCT
+152 SRIRYKLNEF
-166 KCSAQ
+166 
-171 ELDKGEVTKQDKS
+171 
-184 GKAIEW
+184 
-190 LCKVC
+190 
-195 NQKSSGLKPKV
+195 NLKPKI
-206 LLSCNPSKG
+206 LLTCNPAKG

-232 HRAFVQALPGDNI
+232 HLAFVQALPGDNI
-245 HLPDSY
+245 HLPEAY

-273 DNSSDRLYMYDELM
+273 DNSSDRLYLYDELM

-294 AVGEGYITADIARL
+294 NVGEGYITADIARL

-337 KAEIQRLMNQH
+337 KAEIQRLMNQYS
-348 QVRLSNV
+348 VRLSNV

-405 EITLPIKWQEDIVK
+405 EITFPIKWQEDICK

-457 IMMRAFFEL
+457 IMMRAYFEL

>member
-74 TTMNTFF
+74 TTMATFF
-81 QVAQQIGLKA
+81 QVANEIGLKA
-91 GEDFAYNQQSHIIKF
+91 GEDFIYNQQSHIIKF

-114 ADLQLYP
+114 ADLFLYP

-131 LELTDIFV
+131 LEVTDVFI
-139 DEATEIAEKAYSI
+139 DEATEITEKAYSI
-152 LTSRIRYKLTHFCT
+152 VSSRIRYKLNEF
-166 KCSAQ
+166 
-171 ELDKGEVTKQDKS
+171 
-184 GKAIEW
+184 
-190 LCKVC
+190 
-195 NQKSSGLKPKV
+195 GLKPKI
-206 LLSCNPSKG
+206 LLTCNPSKG

-232 HRAFVQALPGDNI
+232 HRAFVQALPGDNLY
-245 HLPDSY
+245 LPDSY

-294 AVGEGYITADIARL
+294 NVGEGYITADIARL

-384 TQYMNLKAD
+384 NQYMNLKAD

-419 ELELIRR
+419 ELELVRR

>member
-1 MARQIEYNF
+1 MAGQIDYNF
-10 KPLTRQSEALKFLSV
+10 KPLSRQSEALKFLSV
-25 DSDVETILYGGA
+25 DSNVETILYGGA

-81 QVAQQIGLKA
+81 QVANDIGLKA
-91 GEDFAYNQQSHIIKF
+91 GEDFSYNQQSHIIKF

-114 ADLQLYP
+114 ADLFLYP
-121 SDPMMTDLGG
+121 SDPHFQDLGG
-131 LELTDIFV
+131 LELTDVFL
-139 DEATEIAEKAYSI
+139 DEATEISEKAYSVVC
-152 LTSRIRYKLTHFCT
+152 SRIRYKLNEF
-166 KCSAQ
+166 
-171 ELDKGEVTKQDKS
+171 
-184 GKAIEW
+184 
-190 LCKVC
+190 
-195 NQKSSGLKPKV
+195 NLKPKI
-206 LLSCNPSKG
+206 LLTCNPSKG

-232 HRAFVQALPGDNI
+232 HLAFVQALPGDNI
-245 HLPDSY
+245 HLPDAY
-251 VTSLTRLPEA
+251 VTSLSRLPEA

-273 DNSSDRLYMYDELM
+273 DNSSDRLYLYDELM

-294 AVGEGYITADIARL
+294 NVGEGYITADIARL

-337 KAEIQRLMNQH
+337 KAEIQRLMNQYS
-348 QVRLSNV
+348 VRLSNV

-405 EITLPIKWQEDIVK
+405 EITFPIKWQEDICK

-457 IMMRAFFEL
+457 IMMRAYFEL